1 MKQKS
6 NYEISWLIPVIGMI
20 VIGFLTL
27 SDTSFIT
34 VETKEDC
41 INSGGVWVI
50 DNTNIAPTARCMRP
64 ILNFSNYQN
73 ISIFRCENYGIDII
87 DNKMNGVLPYK
98 NIRCE
103 DNQIIVELL
112 TKQLLDCGGV
122 SLRVEYDN
130 ESFDSFSC
138 TSANQIN
145 NTNLTPLYFNSTE
158 VDFNGSCTSA
168 SDCSYNMSLAGCEY
182 DGCNYHCCSEGNI
195 YGCTSTLMGCV
206 HEKDAFNTLSLSN
219 RTSIESSV
227 WEIANSSLVTA
238 YSPTLNMSNLL
249 YNGEEVTW
257 VYQIE
262 IQTSKYLMKV
272 VPCIITESGERYCE
286 E

>member
-182 DGCNYHCCSEGNI
+182 DGCNYACCSDSNLF
-195 YGCTSTLMGCV
+195 GCTSTLMACDSQVDTEGIM
-206 HEKDAFNTLSLSN
+206 DLTDTSANTSYSPLN
-219 RTSIESSV
+219 TSSTS
-227 WEIANSSLVTA
+227 

>member
-103 DNQIIVELL
+103 DN
-112 TKQLLDCGGV
+112 K
-122 SLRVEYDN
+122 
-130 ESFDSFSC
+130 
-138 TSANQIN
+138 
-145 NTNLTPLYFNSTE
+145 
-158 VDFNGSCTSA
+158 
-168 SDCSYNMSLAGCEY
+168 
-182 DGCNYHCCSEGNI
+182 
-195 YGCTSTLMGCV
+195 
-206 HEKDAFNTLSLSN
+206 
-219 RTSIESSV
+219 
-227 WEIANSSLVTA
+227 
-238 YSPTLNMSNLL
+238 
-249 YNGEEVTW
+249 
-257 VYQIE
+257 
-262 IQTSKYLMKV
+262 
-272 VPCIITESGERYCE
+272 
-286 E
+286 